1 MPPELW
7 SMGKYKKILVAVDG
21 SESSRNALLQAFR
34 FASDEKCWITVTSVV
49 PPYEGEIE
57 ILAIRD
63 IRASLRKPCDDA
75 LSEAQKLAEQ
85 ERALIKTVCE
95 EGEIYGRIVD
105 LADAEN
111 CDLIIMGR
119 RGRRRINSALV
130 GSVTARVIG
139 HTQRDVLV
147 VPNGMSVGWKTIVFA
162 TDGSRYSALSAD
174 RAIAFARSYGGE
186 LKIISVVDVPTEFY
200 AEAPQAVEDLVR
212 KAKGFVADVK
222 KKAEGEGV
230 KAETFVG
237 EAEAYEAINNLAREQ
252 KADII
257 IMGSH
262 GRTGLRRLLMGSVT
276 EKVIGYAPCPVLVV
290 KS

>member
-1 MPPELW
+1 
-7 SMGKYKKILVAVDG
+7 MGKYRKILVAVDG

-34 FASDEKCWITVTSVV
+34 LAVDEKCWITVTSVV

-57 ILAIRD
+57 LLGIKD
-63 IRASLRKPCDDA
+63 IRAALRKPCDDA
-75 LSEAQKLAEQ
+75 LREAQQLAET

-95 EGEIYGRIVD
+95 EGEIHERIVD

-119 RGRRRINSALV
+119 RGLRRVEPMLV
-130 GSVTARVIG
+130 GRVTARVIG

-147 VPNGMSVGWKTIVFA
+147 VPKGMTMGWNTIVLA
-162 TDGSRYSALSAD
+162 TDGSKYSTLATD
-174 RAIAFARSYGGE
+174 RAIAFAKSYDGE
-186 LKIISVVDVPTEFY
+186 LRIISVVDVPAEFY

-212 KAKGFVADVK
+212 KAKGFVANVK
-222 KKAEGEGV
+222 KQAESAGV

-237 EAEAYEAINNLAREQ
+237 EAEAYQAINNLAREQ

-276 EKVIGYAPCPVLVV
+276 ENVIGHAPCPVLVV